1 MARKTPP
8 NPFAAHVW
16 FLEAGWVFMMHSAQL
31 MTDPA
36 RAASRLAALTAEK
49 QRAFAEG
56 AVQASAALLRGARPD
71 LIAQAAL
78 APARRRVRA
87 NSRRILKSPG

>member
-8 NPFAAHVW
+8 NPFAAHAW

-36 RAASRLAALTAEK
+36 RATAKLAALGAEK

-56 AVQASAALLRGARPD
+56 AIQAGAAMLRGARPD
-71 LIAQAAL
+71 LVAQAAM

-87 NSRRILKSPG
+87 NSRKILKPGA